1 MPLISIVDDDES
13 VRDAVRGL
21 LKALGFDAETFAS
34 ARDFLRSGYAGVT
47 ACVVTD
53 VNMPAM
59 SGLELQTLV
68 AGDNIP
74 FIFITAFPNDEIRAR
89 VERRRSTLPEQA
101 FHRCGTDRRHPLGP
115 GAPTSIVRPLTSE
128 GGS

>member
-1 MPLISIVDDDES
+1 MPHISIVDEDES

-21 LKALGFDAETFAS
+21 LKALGFDVETFAS
-34 ARDFLRSGYAGVT
+34 ARDFLRSGYAAVT

-89 VERRRSTLPEQA
+89 ALKGGAVCFLNKPFTDAELIAGIHSALARRRP
-101 FHRCGTDRRHPLGP
+101 
-115 GAPTSIVRPLTSE
+115 
-128 GGS
+128 